1 MKPLRIFLLAALV
14 LVVFGVGNVEAEYNI
29 TLYFEDETSGQ
40 TISSLSTNGVAG
52 EWNQYTLSVANQG
65 QATDS
70 VQLIAQE
77 VPVDWDIKFE
87 FGDLNEDSIIVED
100 IPHLED
106 GYNIANVTVWAKP
119 AQGGDIET
127 ANIQLI
133 GISQG
138 NTTKSDTATLSITRT
153 FGLVLSVT
161 PQGTSGIFLNKQAG
175 EQFEIDLLLESA
187 IEGERIIRLDIDDEL
202 PGGWSYSFK
211 EDGATVTETSLDGGE
226 SKSLDLFITVGS
238 QAVYKEEGYS
248 FNAIALDL
256 SDSSVNARQEITV
269 FLRSTANFSVNF
281 SVNFV
286 DDVVNL
292 DVSPGASG
300 IGCTE
305 MVISNLGT
313 ITIDVDVELSG
324 DNITISPGAVSVTLA
339 PEGNITTPI
348 CALAL
353 TRSEA
358 RAHPVSVLA
367 SGRETNTH
375 LNPVQ
380 VTSNFTAIVDPYA
393 RLSIQAPLPAKHCIG
408 STFWTNFTGVNNG
421 NANDSVVFE
430 VSNIQELEDAGF
442 TFTLPILQ
450 YQLEPASFQNLVIK
464 VDGENVAEGYYNMIV
479 TISTTMDGES
489 FSAAATYQ
497 IWMANCQEQDANIE
511 DDSLPSISLIPALI
525 AIGIIALR
533 RRY

>member
-1 MKPLRIFLLAALV
+1 MKPLRIFLMAVLI
-14 LVVFGVGNVEAEYNI
+14 LVVFGSGDVEAEYNI

-40 TISSLSTNGVAG
+40 TVSSLSTNGVAG

-77 VPVDWDIKFE
+77 VPADWDIKFE

-106 GYNIANVTVWAKP
+106 GYNVANVTVWAKP
-119 AQGGDIET
+119 AQGGDVET

-153 FGLVLSVT
+153 FGLVLSIT
-161 PQGTSGIFLNKQAG
+161 PQGPGIFINKQAG

-187 IEGERIIRLDIDDEL
+187 IEGERTISLDIDDEL

-211 EDGATVTETSLDGGE
+211 EDGATVSDTTIDEGE

-248 FNAIALDL
+248 FNAIALDI

-292 DVSPGASG
+292 DVSPGSSG

-339 PEGNITTPI
+339 PDGNITVPI

-353 TRSEA
+353 TQSPQRIVQ
-358 RAHPVSVLA
+358 VSALA
-367 SGRETNTH
+367 SGRETNTQ
-375 LNPVQ
+375 LNPIQ
-380 VTSNFTAIVDPYA
+380 VTSNFTAIVDSYA

-421 NANDSVVFE
+421 NANDIVVFE
-430 VSNIQELEDAGF
+430 VSNIQELEDVGF

-479 TISTTMDGES
+479 TIATTMDGES
-489 FSAAATYQ
+489 FSAAAIYP
-497 IWMANCQEQDANIE
+497 IWMANCPEQDANIE
-511 DDSLPSISLIPALI
+511 DDSLPAISLIPALI
-525 AIGIIALR
+525 TIGIIALR